1 MTYTLFIVGVL
12 LLAVAVSV
20 ARAAW
25 RGEFDRN
32 PFVPV
37 FLLVTS
43 IGSGAAFCLAVGG
56 W

>member
-1 MTYTLFIVGVL
+1 MTYAMTIAGLA

-20 ARAAW
+20 SRASW

-37 FLLVTS
+37 FLLVVS
-43 IGSGAAFCLAVGG
+43 IGAGAAIALAMGG
-56 W
+56 V

>member
-1 MTYTLFIVGVL
+1 MTYAMTIAGLA

-25 RGEFDRN
+25 RGDFDRN

-43 IGSGAAFCLAVGG
+43 IGSGSAFALAMGG
-56 W
+56 G